1 MAALRGCGHPLR
13 SRTPPPGISLRL
25 AELATTTSTTTLLLA
40 AAAATSLGVA
50 LAADPPLSPSDLP
63 ASWGPT
69 LLASHPLAGATP
81 PLRPVLLTWYQVHPS
96 SDWPSRVGQSHAAY
110 APGGGYA
117 HTLVAGPDGAVGG
130 GPGHGD
136 WRPIDHSTDGGDGD
150 GSGGSGAG
158 RFRGWDLLK
167 LPGYGR
173 PGGGW
178 LRAGL
183 ARPATVCVAVGGFM
197 IGWGGAWEDPG
208 AVRGEWTR
216 VGVAAVPP
224 EERSRWG
231 DPIMMTLPPLASVY
245 CRQAPAGVLS
255 LGMVGARGQGA
266 MPGFEDAP
274 GGYDLLLGEAD
285 GSAPVPP
292 RQVDELRGEVA
303 QAGKPCPRAL
313 HDLWVVSSSDEA
325 DGDTAG
331 RVWATWHPQ
340 LDPIYYCS
348 FGHEHGSSPAR
359 IPGLAPPPFGLVAW
373 KNGREDESHIGFKGY
388 AFRVDSV
395 YYYLTV
401 HIDTTSM
408 RRAHTRTHTVSLAAV
423 NDQGATLLD
432 VRCKGDFGFGFTL
445 PSDFMSNFRFLALG
459 ADEAAIQAA
468 AEADPARQPIH
479 HSRRINVVV
488 PGGDPSIDEADLPV
502 GRYEEWR
509 GGLGY
514 CTSSPESGAGMTI
527 DIKDPIT
534 GCRSLGCPGSDEEP
548 VELAP
553 TADVPRNVF
562 VPSRG
567 LRRDLILDAVT
578 VGRGSC
584 PGLDGISADTWY
596 TNAACSRVMSGPGPE
611 AVRQM
616 ADAAWSGATLDG
628 KYGSEDS
635 WSGWYSPMGRSSS
648 DGGFEAVDGAVGRHN

>member
-1 MAALRGCGHPLR
+1 MLLLVAAVGFL
-13 SRTPPPGISLRL
+13 
-25 AELATTTSTTTLLLA
+25 LAT
-40 AAAATSLGVA
+40 AAT
-50 LAADPPLSPSDLP
+50 AADPPLSPSDVP

-69 LLASHPLAGATP
+69 LLAAHPLAGASP
-81 PLRPVLLTWYQVHPS
+81 PLVPVLVTWYQVHPS

-117 HTLVAGPDGAVGG
+117 HTLVEGPDGGPGG
-130 GPGHGD
+130 GPGNGD
-136 WRPIDHSTDGGDGD
+136 WLPINGTGE
-150 GSGGSGAG
+150 GGSAA
-158 RFRGWDLLK
+158 RFHGWDLLK

-173 PGGGW
+173 AGGGW

-183 ARPATVCVAVGGFM
+183 SRAATVCMAVGGYR
-197 IGWGGAWEDPG
+197 IGWNGDWEPPG
-208 AVRGEWTR
+208 AVRGGWTR
-216 VGVAAVPP
+216 AGVTAVPP
-224 EERSRWG
+224 GERSRWG
-231 DPIMMTLPPLASVY
+231 DSTMMVLPPLASVY

-255 LGMVGARGQGA
+255 LGMVGARGGGA

-303 QAGKPCPRAL
+303 LPGKPCPRTL
-313 HDLWVVSSSDEA
+313 HDLWAVPSTDKT

-331 RVWATWHPQ
+331 RMWATWHPQ

-348 FGHEHGSSPAR
+348 FGHEHGSAPAR

-388 AFRVDSV
+388 AFHVNGV

-401 HIDTTSM
+401 HIDTTSL
-408 RRAHTRTHTVSLAAV
+408 RRVHTRTHTVSLAAV
-423 NDQGATLLD
+423 DEQGATLLD
-432 VRCKGDFGFGFTL
+432 VRCKGDFGFSFTL
-445 PSDFMSNFRFLALG
+445 PSDFMYNFRFLALG
-459 ADEAAIQAA
+459 ADEEAIQAA

-488 PGGDPSIDEADLPV
+488 PGGDPAIDEADLPV
-502 GRYEEWR
+502 GRYEEWQ

-514 CTSSPESGAGMTI
+514 CTSSPDSNAGMTI

-534 GCRSLGCPGSDEEP
+534 GCRSLSCPAAEVP
-548 VELAP
+548 AELAP
-553 TADVPRNVF
+553 TADVPRNIF

-567 LRRDLILDAVT
+567 LRRDLILNAVT

-584 PGLDGISADTWY
+584 PNLDGTIANTWY
-596 TNAACSRVMSGPGPE
+596 TDAACSRVLSGPGPG

-616 ADAAWSGATLDG
+616 AAAAWAGATLDG
-628 KYGSEDS
+628 KYGSADS
-635 WSGWYSPMGRSSS
+635 WSGWYSPMERSSS
-648 DGGFEAVDGAVGRHN
+648 DGGFEAVDGAVGRKN